1 MLKKKEQITTICQ
14 SENNELIWR
23 NTIGKIKNHKQMTR
37 RKISIFI

>member
-23 NTIGKIKNHKQMTR
+23 NTIGKIKNDKQMTR